1 MKINVNNK
9 PLATEAG
16 TLAAL
21 AEELSLPE
29 KGVAVAV
36 ENKMVPRSEWQNTA
50 LQEGMAVVVI
60 KAVCGG

>member
-50 LQEGMAVVVI
+50 LREGMAVVVI